1 MNGSP
6 PRPTLLNTVK
16 NCLQSDSALMGKK
29 LVARLISLQ
38 DQFRVIGD
46 VRGLGLMVATEFIT
60 PSGEPD
66 KQTADAVRN
75 KCLEDGLILLTCGS
89 YSNVIRWIPPLNI
102 KDTHLEEALNI
113 FQRALEGT
121 WR

>member
-1 MNGSP
+1 M
-6 PRPTLLNTVK
+6 LNTVK
-16 NCLQSDSALMGKK
+16 NYLQSNSAMMGKK

-38 DQFRVIGD
+38 DRFRVIGD
-46 VRGLGLMVATEFIT
+46 VRGLGLMVATEFTT

-75 KCLEDGLILLTCGS
+75 KCLEDGLILLACGS

-113 FQRALEGT
+113 FKRALEGT
-121 WR
+121 

>member
-1 MNGSP
+1 M
-6 PRPTLLNTVK
+6 LNTVK
-16 NCLQSDSALMGKK
+16 NCLQSDSALMGEK

-38 DQFRVIGD
+38 DRFRVIGD
-46 VRGLGLMVATEFIT
+46 VRGLGLMVATEFTT
-60 PSGEPD
+60 PSGELD
-66 KQTADAVRN
+66 KQADAVRH

-121 WR
+121 